1 MITSSILNQRFVMIL
16 LMLQCELVIF
26 GQSDFTK
33 MNYIQSQNNGL
44 FSNNSEVNFSVTK
57 LSNLCFGAFYPGKF
71 GGSVIVN
78 DDGVRSSNGSVILL
92 NSELQP
98 SPAVFEIRCPSNKML
113 NVIIE
118 ETIVMTNSSNSTV
131 VCEIVDVRKSNFIS
145 PENAENG
152 FLFSVGGQITT
163 METSNISTED
173 YTGSI
178 SITVIFE

>member
-1 MITSSILNQRFVMIL
+1 MITLSILSQRFVSIL
-16 LMLQCELVIF
+16 FILQCEFMVF
-26 GQSDFTK
+26 GQSEFTK
-33 MNYIQSQNNGL
+33 MNYIQSQNDGF
-44 FSNNSEVNFSVTK
+44 FSSNSEVNFSVTK

-71 GGSVIVN
+71 GGSVEVN

-118 ETIVMTNSSNSTV
+118 ETIVMTNAANATV
-131 VCEIVDVRKSNFIS
+131 ECEIIDVRKSNFIS
-145 PENAENG
+145 PENSENG
-152 FLFSVGGQITT
+152 FLFSVGGRITT
-163 METSNISTED
+163 METLNTSTEE
-173 YTGSI
+173 YTGTI